1 MYLKLAVFYEKYDTL
16 VVKCRFYGQGVKEIH
31 KMTERETFNNLIAD
45 LESGKVRV
53 AEYADGEWKVN
64 SWVKEGIL
72 AGFRLGKLTDM
83 SEGQFPFFDKDTIP
97 VRAFTAENGV
107 RIVPGGSSVRVGAY
121 LAPSVIMMP
130 PAYVNIGAYV
140 DEGTMI
146 DSHALVGSCAQV
158 GKHVHLSAASQLGG
172 VLEPVGALPVIIE
185 DNVFIGG
192 NCGIYEGTI
201 VKKNAVI
208 GTGVIINA
216 STAIFDSTTGEYI
229 RANDNGQIV
238 VPEGAVVVAGS
249 RPMSK
254 GPGAEMGI
262 HLYCPVI
269 VKYRDE
275 KTSGSITLEDML
287 R

>member
-1 MYLKLAVFYEKYDTL
+1 MTEKD
-16 VVKCRFYGQGVKEIH
+16 RFYQ
-31 KMTERETFNNLIAD
+31 TIAD
-45 LESGKVRV
+45 LEAGRIRV
-53 AEYADGEWKVN
+53 AEKIGGEWKVN
-64 SWVKEGIL
+64 SWVKEVIL
-72 AGFRLGKLTDM
+72 SGFRLGKLVDM
-83 SEGQFPFFDKDTIP
+83 TQGQFSFFDKDTIP
-97 VRAFTAENGV
+97 TRMFNEQSGV
-107 RIVPGGSSVRVGAY
+107 RIVPGGSSVRAGAY

-201 VKKNAVI
+201 VKENAVI

-216 STAIFDSTTGEYI
+216 STAIFDATTGEYI
-229 RANDNGQIV
+229 RANENGQIV
-238 VPEGAVVVAGS
+238 VPAGAVVVAGS
-249 RPMSK
+249 RPICK
-254 GPGAEMGI
+254 GPGAEQGI

-269 VKYRDE
+269 VKYRDQ
-275 KTSGSITLEDML
+275 KTAGSITLEDML

>member
-1 MYLKLAVFYEKYDTL
+1 
-16 VVKCRFYGQGVKEIH
+16 
-31 KMTERETFNNLIAD
+31 
-45 LESGKVRV
+45 
-53 AEYADGEWKVN
+53 
-64 SWVKEGIL
+64 
-72 AGFRLGKLTDM
+72 
-83 SEGQFPFFDKDTIP
+83 
-97 VRAFTAENGV
+97 
-107 RIVPGGSSVRVGAY
+107 
-121 LAPSVIMMP
+121 VIMMP

-158 GKHVHLSAASQLGG
+158 GKNVHLSAASQLGG

-201 VKKNAVI
+201 VRENAVI

-216 STAIFDSTTGEYI
+216 STAIFDATTGEYI
-229 RANDNGQIV
+229 RANENGQMV
-238 VPEGAVVVAGS
+238 VPSGAVVVAGS

-254 GPGAEMGI
+254 GPGAEQGI

-275 KTSGSITLEDML
+275 KTSGSVTLEDML